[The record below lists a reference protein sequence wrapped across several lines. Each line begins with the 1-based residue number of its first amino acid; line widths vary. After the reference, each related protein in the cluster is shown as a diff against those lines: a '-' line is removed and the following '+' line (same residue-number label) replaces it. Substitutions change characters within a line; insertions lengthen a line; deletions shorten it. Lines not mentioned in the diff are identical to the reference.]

1 MWPINV
7 RVAPEGSTEDE
18 RQHRY
23 WYSFVSLTTKSPP
36 PQPVHKKRSGV
47 SLWVFS
53 PPRWDSRPGSASFS
67 AAFFNFQQLFSP
79 PPSRSWAQHDVQEAE
94 EGELQRARERTHISR
109 RRHLFPLVKVRQ
121 LQDCGV
127 TEQLLGGV
135 QLQDFG
141 LFWRDAAQKLKEGEK
156 RM

>member
-53 PPRWDSRPGSASFS
+53 PPRWDSRPGSASLS
-67 AAFFNFQQLFSP
+67 AAFFNFQQLFFSP
-79 PPSRSWAQHDVQEAE
+79 ALSFVGSTWRSGGWRRWTPA
-94 EGELQRARERTHISR
+94 GQRADPHLKTATFISPRQSQTAAGLWSYRATPR
-109 RRHLFPLVKVRQ
+109 RCTTTRLWLILAGRCPE
-121 LQDCGV
+121 
-127 TEQLLGGV
+127 T
-135 QLQDFG
+135 
-141 LFWRDAAQKLKEGEK
+141 
-156 RM
+156 